1 MRILF
6 LGDVVGRA
14 GRQALIAKLPGMRER
29 LAADFVVVNAEN
41 AAGGFGISEDI
52 FLELRDAGADV
63 VTLGNHVWDH
73 REALVFI
80 NRHDRL
86 LRPANY
92 PQGSPGHGAGLFEA
106 KNGAQV
112 LVISVMGQ
120 VFMSHLG
127 CPFEAVERE
136 LAACPLKGA
145 ADAIFIDIHAEATA
159 EKQALAYFA
168 DGRASAVIG
177 THTHV
182 PTADERILPG
192 GTAFM
197 TDAGMCGDYESV
209 IGMKKDEPVNRFV
222 TKIPSSRFE
231 PAMGEATISGAI
243 IDIDDATGLAT
254 AIRPYRS
261 GGVLTP
267 TPIGGGEMEAIAEQ
281 FLAGLDI
288 D

>member
-6 LGDVVGRA
+6 LGDVVGRS
-14 GRQALIAKLPGMRER
+14 GRQAILNRLPGLRER
-29 LAADFVVVNAEN
+29 HAADFVIVNAEN

-52 FLELRDAGADV
+52 FQEMRDAGADV
-63 VTLGNHVWDH
+63 ITTGNHIWDH

-92 PQGSPGHGAGLFEA
+92 PHGTPGRGAGLFEA

-112 LVISVMGQ
+112 LVINVMGL
-120 VFMSHLG
+120 VFMPHLA
-127 CPFEAVERE
+127 CPFATADRE
-136 LAACPLKGA
+136 LTACPLKAA
-145 ADAIFIDIHAEATA
+145 ADAIVIDIHAEATA
-159 EKQALAYFA
+159 EKQAFGYFV

-182 PTADERILPG
+182 PTADERILPK
-192 GTAFM
+192 GTAYM

-222 TKIPSSRFE
+222 TKIPSARFE
-231 PAMGEATISGAI
+231 PAMGETTISGAI
-243 IDIDDATGLAT
+243 VDIDPATGLAT
-254 AIRPYRS
+254 AIRPLRS
-261 GGVLTP
+261 GGVLHGTP
-267 TPIGGGEMEAIAEQ
+267 EG
-281 FLAGLDI
+281 
-288 D
+288 